1 VLFAPTHIVGITQ
14 RPCTMTK
21 CLNTGGIALRVEP
34 TGAKIV
40 RPLLATVRGDN
51 VRLRANYFSREAGL
65 QKTVCLAWQ
74 DHELQGVAL
83 RHGHTQLELMIM
95 ST

>member
-51 VRLRANYFSREAGL
+51 VRLRLGQRWWGEEHP
-65 QKTVCLAWQ
+65 T
-74 DHELQGVAL
+74 L
-83 RHGHTQLELMIM
+83 RATGQLF
-95 ST
+95 